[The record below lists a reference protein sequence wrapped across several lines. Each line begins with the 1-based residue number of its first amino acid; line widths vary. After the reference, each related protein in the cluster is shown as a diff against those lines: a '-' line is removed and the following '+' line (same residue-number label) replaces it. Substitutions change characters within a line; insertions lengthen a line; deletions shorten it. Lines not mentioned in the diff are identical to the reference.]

1 MTSMSGQYA
10 AAADEGGDRLPPPSA
25 QNQEVILDAWRQVL
39 GQVLRTRDDEWK
51 EQLRVIKAE
60 SLATVAQLRANAAEI
75 CGRLEQRISER
86 LAQIGQPEDGREGP
100 PGERGEKGDK
110 GEPGEL
116 PVVRAW
122 TEDDVSYAGDVVT
135 CDGGTWQARKDTSK
149 KPPHGDWT
157 PLALPGRDAAFPVI
171 KGTYREGETY
181 GFLNIVA
188 LNGSSFIARRDD
200 PGPCPGDG
208 WQLIASAGRPG
219 KPGMKGE
226 RGEPGQR
233 GERGL
238 PGLNIQNWNLEP
250 EKYLLTPMMADSH
263 EGPAANLR
271 PFFER
276 YDEERNA

>member
-1 MTSMSGQYA
+1 MISTSEDYA
-10 AAADEGGDRLPPPSA
+10 TVVEERDEIPPPSP
-25 QNQEVILDAWRQVL
+25 QDQEVVLDAWRRVL
-39 GQVLRTRDDEWK
+39 GQVLHDRDCEWK
-51 EQLRVIKAE
+51 NQLRTIQAE
-60 SLATVAQLRANAAEI
+60 SLATVAELRANAAEI
-75 CGRLEQRISER
+75 CGRLEQTISER
-86 LAQIGQPEDGREGP
+86 LAQISQPADGRAGP
-100 PGERGEKGDK
+100 PGERGQKGDK
-110 GEPGEL
+110 GDPGEL
-116 PVVRAW
+116 PMIRGW
-122 TEDDVSYAGDVVT
+122 SEDDVSYAGDVVFFG
-135 CDGGTWQARKDTSK
+135 GGTWRAGKDTSK

-188 LNGSSFIARRDD
+188 LNGSSFIARRDN

-219 KPGMKGE
+219 KPGVKGE

-233 GERGL
+233 GERGP
-238 PGLNIQNWNLEP
+238 PGLNIQNWKLEP
-250 EKYLLTPMMADSH
+250 EKYLLTPMMEDSH
-263 EGPAANLR
+263 EGPTANLR

>member
-1 MTSMSGQYA
+1 M
-10 AAADEGGDRLPPPSA
+10 ADNGHDTEVENVNPALIPSESEQDFLRRVWIEGLGEMLGETKSRW
-25 QNQEVILDAWRQVL
+25 EDAF
-39 GQVLRTRDDEWK
+39 RTVKAEATATIA
-51 EQLRVIKAE
+51 ELRVASAE
-60 SLATVAQLRANAAEI
+60 FRAN
-75 CGRLEQRISER
+75 LEAMTSER
-86 LAQIGQPEDGREGP
+86 LGQIRPMDGKEELR
-100 PGERGEKGDK
+100 GERGQKGDK
-110 GEPGEL
+110 GEAGEL
-116 PVVRAW
+116 PMIRRW
-122 TEDDVSYAGDVVT
+122 SEDDVSYAGDVVF

-188 LNGSSFIARRDD
+188 LNGSSFIARRDN

-219 KPGMKGE
+219 KPGVKGE

-233 GERGL
+233 GERGP
-238 PGLNIQNWNLEP
+238 PGLNIQNWKLEP
-250 EKYLLTPMMADSH
+250 EKYLLTPMMEDGH